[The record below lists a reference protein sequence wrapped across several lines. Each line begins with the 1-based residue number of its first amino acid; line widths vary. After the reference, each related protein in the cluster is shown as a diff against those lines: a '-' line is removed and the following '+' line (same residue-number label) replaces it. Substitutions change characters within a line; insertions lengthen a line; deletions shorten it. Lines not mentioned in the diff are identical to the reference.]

1 MKKSILVLLVAL
13 IALPAFSQLKFGIK
27 VGAATTT
34 VPKYDLTTGTNTIA
48 ALKTASW
55 GFNGGVFLRLSLLGL
70 YIQPEVLLATN
81 TYDYDVT
88 QGTSPKVLMHQ
99 TFNRLDVPVMVGFKL
114 GPLRINAGPAAS
126 VQIGSPK
133 ALIDDPNFNNMYKG
147 ATFGYEAGI
156 GLDIF
161 KKLTLDARYSGS
173 LSKKFGNAVNIG
185 NQTFN
190 LDSRQP
196 SFILSVG
203 LMF

>member
-13 IALPAFSQLKFGIK
+13 IAFPAFSQLKFGIK

-70 YIQPEVLLATN
+70 YIQPEALLATN
-81 TYDYDVT
+81 TYDYNVT
-88 QGTSPKVLMHQ
+88 QGTSPTVLMHQ
-99 TFNRLDVPVMVGFKL
+99 TFNRLEVPIMVGFKL

-133 ALIDDPNFNNMYKG
+133 ALISDPNFDNMYKG

-185 NQTFN
+185 SQTFN

-196 SFILSVG
+196 SIILSVG

>member
-1 MKKSILVLLVAL
+1 
-13 IALPAFSQLKFGIK
+13 
-27 VGAATTT
+27 
-34 VPKYDLTTGTNTIA
+34 
-48 ALKTASW
+48 
-55 GFNGGVFLRLSLLGL
+55 
-70 YIQPEVLLATN
+70 
-81 TYDYDVT
+81 
-88 QGTSPKVLMHQ
+88 MHQ
-99 TFNRLDVPVMVGFKL
+99 TFNRLEVPIMVGFKL

-133 ALIDDPNFNNMYKG
+133 ALISDPNFDNMYKG

-185 NQTFN
+185 SQTFN

-196 SFILSVG
+196 SIILSVG